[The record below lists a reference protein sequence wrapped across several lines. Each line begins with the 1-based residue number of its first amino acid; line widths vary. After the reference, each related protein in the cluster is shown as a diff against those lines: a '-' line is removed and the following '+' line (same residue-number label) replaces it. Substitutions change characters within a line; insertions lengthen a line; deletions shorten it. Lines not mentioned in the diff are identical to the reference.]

1 MSGKTL
7 EMTMLFDF
15 YGDMLTE
22 KQREYFDLYYNEDLS
37 LGEIASN
44 VGISRQGVRDIIV
57 RAESTLL
64 EFEKKTG
71 IVARFEKHSQELN
84 SALSVAEK
92 IKSMSDSSEIK
103 AEADRLI
110 ALLDSMRG

>member
-1 MSGKTL
+1 MSDKTL

-37 LGEIASN
+37 LGEIADN
-44 VGISRQGVRDIIV
+44 VGITRQGVRDIIV
-57 RAESTLL
+57 RAENTLL

-71 IVARFEKHSQELN
+71 IVARFEERSQKLS
-84 SALSVAEK
+84 SAVEIARQ
-92 IKSMSDSSEIK
+92 IQAMASDSDIRK
-103 AEADRLI
+103 EADRLI
-110 ALLDSMRG
+110 SLLNDMRG